1 MSKKNLRKEIFDKEK
16 KIYYVPSEI
25 TQKIFHNK
33 LLFFMKKPSP
43 KNFVLDTNVILHDP
57 TCINHFQ
64 ENNIII
70 PLVVIEEL
78 DHFKRGNQVIN
89 LNARE
94 FARTLDSITG
104 NEIFNGG
111 VSLGRGKGKVRIV
124 ITRGLAQEIHD
135 VFREDNVDHR
145 VLSAAFEANKTG
157 KEKARTILVTK
168 DVNLRMKAKALG
180 IPAEDYTTDRVLN
193 VEELYSG
200 KIIVEDFD
208 DDILQRLY
216 QPPFEVPAKQILK
229 KIKSEAVPNKYFIM
243 RNSSRS
249 ILSCL
254 DQEMEKFKRIDKQ
267 VAYGIKPRNAEQTFA
282 VDALINSDIPLVSM
296 TGKAGTGKT
305 LLALACALQVRKNYR
320 QIYIARPVVPLSN
333 KDIGYLP
340 GDVESKLAPYMQP
353 LWDNLKVIQDQFPET
368 DKSYQL
374 INALIKDEKLVIE
387 PLSYIRGRSL
397 QRIYFIV
404 DEAQNLT
411 PHEIKTIITRAG
423 EGAKIVLTGDIYQID
438 HPYLDSQSNGLSYLI
453 EHFKG
458 QKLYAHVNL
467 EKGERSELAELA
479 SNLL

>member
-1 MSKKNLRKEIFDKEK
+1 MAKTN
-16 KIYYVPSEI
+16 
-25 TQKIFHNK
+25 
-33 LLFFMKKPSP
+33 P
-43 KNFVLDTNVILHDP
+43 KTFVLDTNVILHDP

-70 PLVVIEEL
+70 PLAVIEEL

-94 FARTLDSITG
+94 FARTLDSIAG
-104 NEIFNGG
+104 NEVFNGG

-124 ITRGLAQEIHD
+124 ITKGLSPEIHD

-145 VLSAAFEANKTG
+145 VLSAAVEASRENKG
-157 KEKARTILVTK
+157 KSKTILVSK
-168 DVNLRMKAKALG
+168 DVNLRMKSKAIG
-180 IPAEDYTTDRVLN
+180 IPAEDYTTDRVVN

-200 KIIVEDFD
+200 KSVVEDFD

-216 QPPFEVPAKQILK
+216 QPPYEVLSKQILK
-229 KIKSEAVPNKYFIM
+229 KLKSEAVPNKYFIM
-243 RNSSRS
+243 RNSNRS
-249 ILSCL
+249 VLAAL
-254 DQEMEKFKRIDKQ
+254 NNEMDKFKRIDKQ
-267 VAYGIKPRNAEQTFA
+267 AVYGIKPRNAEQTFA
-282 VDALINSDIPLVSM
+282 VDALCNPDIPLVSM

-305 LLALACALQVRKNYR
+305 LLALAGALQVRKNYR

-333 KDIGYLP
+333 KDLGFLP

-368 DKSYQL
+368 DKSHQM
-374 INALIKDEKLVIE
+374 INTMLKEEKLVIE

-423 EGAKIVLTGDIYQID
+423 EGAKIVLTGDVYQID